1 MAVAKC
7 LIDHI
12 KRSRFLDSADRVLV
26 GEPAK
31 ERNVREKT
39 PWGGPSGFCVHGQI
53 SNVCKMKFRCGRP
66 MRQALLNPTLVIS
79 T

>member
-1 MAVAKC
+1 MAVTKC

-26 GEPAK
+26 EEPAK

-39 PWGGPSGFCVHGQI
+39 PWVGRVGSVFMARFLMCV
-53 SNVCKMKFRCGRP
+53 K
-66 MRQALLNPTLVIS
+66 
-79 T
+79 